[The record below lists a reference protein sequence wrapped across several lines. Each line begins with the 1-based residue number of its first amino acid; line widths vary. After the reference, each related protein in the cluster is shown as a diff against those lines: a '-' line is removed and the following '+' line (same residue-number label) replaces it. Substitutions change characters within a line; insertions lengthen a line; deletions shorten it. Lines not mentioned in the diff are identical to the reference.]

1 MRRSAHQYFLD
12 ALPVNPVTDQPVAV
26 SLTRPARIRLE
37 LKNLLALALP
47 IIIAQLA
54 TTAMGFVDAVMA
66 GRVGPKDLA
75 AVALGNSIWV
85 PVFLLMTGTLLA
97 TTPKVAQRFGAGK
110 HSEIG
115 PIVRQALWLALVV
128 GLIATSMLIA
138 AEPVLHLMKVDPEL
152 ISPCMQYLHGIASGL
167 PAVAFYHVLR
177 CTSDGIGRTRPAMV
191 LGLCGLALNIPL
203 NYIFIYG
210 HFGVPAMGGVGCGWA
225 TAIVMWVMALGL
237 AGYERWAPAYRSSE
251 LFSRFDWPHWTVI
264 KRLLSIG
271 LPIGIAVFAESSIFA
286 VIALLIGSLGA
297 TVVAGHQIAL
307 NVSSLVFMI
316 PYSLGMA
323 VTVRVGQA
331 LGREEPREARF
342 AAGVGMGTALAYAC
356 LSASLMLALREP
368 IAAIYT
374 ADPTVIHIAA
384 MLIVYSA
391 LFQFSDAI
399 QVTAAGALRGY
410 QDTRV
415 TMILTLFA
423 YWGIGLPVGY
433 ALGLTDWLGEPRG
446 PSGLWQGLI
455 VGLSCAALMLSIRLT
470 RSARKRIRISRSA
483 G

>member
-1 MRRSAHQYFLD
+1 MT
-12 ALPVNPVTDQPVAV
+12 TDTTPL
-26 SLTRPARIRLE
+26 SRPARVRAELSTLMRL
-37 LKNLLALALP
+37 ATP

-66 GRVGPKDLA
+66 GRVGPRDLA

-85 PVFLLMTGTLLA
+85 PVFLLMTGILLA
-97 TTPKVAQRFGAGK
+97 TTPKVAQRFGAGQPA
-110 HSEIG
+110 EIG
-115 PIVRQALWLALVV
+115 PLVRQALWLALAV
-128 GLIATSMLIA
+128 GIA
-138 AEPVLHLMKVDPEL
+138 ASLLLISAEPILHVMKVDPEL
-152 ISPCMQYLHGIASGL
+152 IAPCMGYLKGIAFGL
-167 PAVAFYHVLR
+167 PAVGIYFVLR
-177 CTSDGIGRTRPAMV
+177 CCSDGQGLTRPSMV
-191 LGLCGLALNIPL
+191 LGLAGLMLNIPL

-210 HFGVPAMGGVGCGWA
+210 HLGLPAMGGVGCGWA
-225 TAIVMWVMALGL
+225 SGIVMWFMALCM
-237 AGYERWAPAYRSSE
+237 AVWIARAPVYRPSE
-251 LFSRFDWPHWTVI
+251 VFTRFDWPQWALI

-286 VIALLIGSLGA
+286 VIALLIGSLGS

-331 LGREEPREARF
+331 IGAGEPRQARF
-342 AAGVGMGTALAYAC
+342 AAGVGMATALAYAC
-356 LSASLMLALREP
+356 FSASLMLLMREP
-368 IAAIYT
+368 IASIYT
-374 ADPTVIHIAA
+374 ADSAVIQIAS

-391 LFQFSDAI
+391 LFQFSDAV

-433 ALGLTDWLGEPRG
+433 LLGLTDWLGTASG
-446 PSGLWQGLI
+446 PSGLWEGLI
-455 VGLSCAALMLSIRLT
+455 VGLTCAALMLSVRLV
-470 RSARKRIRISRSA
+470 RSARKRIRQA
-483 G
+483 AA

>member
-1 MRRSAHQYFLD
+1 M
-12 ALPVNPVTDQPVAV
+12 NPVTDQPVAV
-26 SLTRPARIRLE
+26 SLNRPARIRLE

-128 GLIATSMLIA
+128 GLIATSMLVA

-152 ISPCMQYLHGIASGL
+152 IGPCMQYLHGIASGL

-237 AGYERWAPAYRSSE
+237 AVYERWAPAYRSSE
-251 LFSRFDWPHWTVI
+251 LFSRFDLPQWAVI

>member
-1 MRRSAHQYFLD
+1 M
-12 ALPVNPVTDQPVAV
+12 NPVTDQPVAV
-26 SLTRPARIRLE
+26 SLSRPARIRLE

>member
-26 SLTRPARIRLE
+26 SLNRPARIRLE

-128 GLIATSMLIA
+128 GLIATSMLVA

-152 ISPCMQYLHGIASGL
+152 IGPCMQYLHGIASGL

-237 AGYERWAPAYRSSE
+237 AVYERWAPAYRSSE
-251 LFSRFDWPHWTVI
+251 LFSRFDLPQWAVI